1 MAGNKS
7 EKFALKI
14 NEQEPD
20 LKAGITNL
28 KRKAEFGSRNEDTV
42 SVNPISQA
50 SMRLFDKNVNMAASQ
65 ETMSKMNDK
74 QSIQQSF
81 EEKHTTNRFSLDT
94 YDIMVNGHK
103 LNPNLWEY
111 SDFKEFTDMYGGVH
125 QVGAFAMFGTVLIP
139 CWDSQLHRYV
149 LVRRLARMPMFS
161 PKMNVP
167 EILKTLGIDD
177 PTEVVFQHKKK
188 QETETAQE
196 YYDRVGKEFDKKKY
210 DTGAKSSN
218 PSSST
223 PAAGSGKCDS
233 ETIEKALQWC
243 IQTAN
248 EPGHGYSQDDRE
260 GPNYDCTSF
269 VCAGLQAA
277 GLDIPF
283 LGGPSFDDDIL
294 NYGFDRIPFP
304 GLEGLR
310 RGDILSSPSHVEFYL
325 GNGENV
331 AAHSANYAP
340 DDQISVSNYWD
351 NGWTCVL
358 RYRG

>member
-50 SMRLFDKNVNMAASQ
+50 SMRLFEKNVNMAASQ

-94 YDIMVNGHK
+94 YDIMINGHK

-177 PTEVVFQHKKK
+177 PTEVVFQYKKK

-196 YYDRVGKEFDKKKY
+196 FYDRVGKEFDKKKY
-210 DTGAKSSN
+210 STGVTATNSNKS
-218 PSSST
+218 
-223 PAAGSGKCDS
+223 AGAGTCTS
-233 ETIEKALQWC
+233 EIVENAVQWC
-243 IQTAN
+243 IATAN
-248 EPGHGYSQDDRE
+248 EPGHYYSQAQRT

-269 VCAGLQAA
+269 ISAGFIAA
-277 GLDIPF
+277 GLGIDY
-283 LGGPSFDDDIL
+283 LGGD
-294 NYGFDRIPFP
+294 GFNSGFCAVGFEELPYP
-304 GLEGLR
+304 GLDGLQ
-310 RGDILSSPSHVEFYL
+310 RGDILDNGHHVELYI
-325 GNGENV
+325 GNGQIV
-331 AAHSANYAP
+331 GAHNSSRAQE
-340 DDQISVSNYWD
+340 DQISVD
-351 NGWTCVL
+351 NFWEGGWHCIL
-358 RYRG
+358 RYKG